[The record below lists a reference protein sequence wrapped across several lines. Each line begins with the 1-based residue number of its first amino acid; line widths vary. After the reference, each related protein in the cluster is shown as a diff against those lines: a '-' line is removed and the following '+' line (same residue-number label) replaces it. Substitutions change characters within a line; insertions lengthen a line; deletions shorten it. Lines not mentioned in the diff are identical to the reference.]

1 MKLIIANW
9 KMNPPTLKQAQALL
23 RAVEKVKSACKV
35 VIAPPAIYLA
45 ALKTKFDLCA
55 QDLYWEN
62 SGPFTGKIS
71 AQMLKQMKVKYAI
84 VGHSELRAS
93 GDTDEDINKKLKAA
107 LDAGIEPVLCV
118 GYGLSSSEDDEQIMF
133 ELKQQLDAD
142 LKDVDRSKVIVAY
155 EPAWAISG
163 GDPYAL
169 KKKPAPE
176 HVEKMAM
183 FIRIKYKV
191 KKVLY
196 GGSTESHTA
205 EGYLSA
211 GVDGLLVGGAS
222 LHAQEFIKMIS

>member
-1 MKLIIANW
+1 
-9 KMNPPTLKQAQALL
+9 MNPPTLKQAQVLL
-23 RAVEKVKSACKV
+23 RAAEKARAKYRV
-35 VIAPPAIYLA
+35 VIAPPVIYLPQ
-45 ALKTKFDLCA
+45 LKTKFDLCA
-55 QDLYWEN
+55 QDLYWED
-62 SGPFTGKIS
+62 SGPYTGKIS
-71 AQMLKQMKVKYAI
+71 APMLKRFKVKYAI

-93 GDTDEDINKKLKAA
+93 GDTDETINKKIKAA
-107 LDAGIEPVLCV
+107 LAAGIEPVLCV
-118 GYGLSSSEDDEQIMF
+118 GYGLSQGEDEEQVMF

-142 LKDVDRSKVIVAY
+142 LKDIDRSKVIVAY

-169 KKKPAPE
+169 KQRPTPDHA
-176 HVEKMAM
+176 EKMAM

-196 GGSTESHTA
+196 GGSTEARSA
-205 EGYLSA
+205 AGYLAA